1 MSIYRDLMTTQYSE
15 IARKFRVNPEHCD
28 NPEHYETYITQDCF
42 ADHSQGMGVTHAFV
56 SENDENGEKTIA
68 GYITLRASSLTMDM
82 DDYKSGYPA
91 LEISELA
98 VACNFE
104 GIGLGTDMVK
114 TAIAEAMSLN
124 DTTIGFR
131 FVVLCAD
138 PAAVGFYSKLGFS
151 KIPLYQEI
159 PREHRNKNCVPM
171 MLKIKF

>member
-15 IARKFRVNPEHCD
+15 IARKFKVNPDHCD

-56 SENDENGEKTIA
+56 SENDENGEKTI
-68 GYITLRASSLTMDM
+68 
-82 DDYKSGYPA
+82 PA
-91 LEISELA
+91 LEISEFA
-98 VACNFE
+98 VACNYE

-138 PAAVGFYSKLGFS
+138 PATVGFLFTD
-151 KIPLYQEI
+151 
-159 PREHRNKNCVPM
+159 V
-171 MLKIKF
+171 